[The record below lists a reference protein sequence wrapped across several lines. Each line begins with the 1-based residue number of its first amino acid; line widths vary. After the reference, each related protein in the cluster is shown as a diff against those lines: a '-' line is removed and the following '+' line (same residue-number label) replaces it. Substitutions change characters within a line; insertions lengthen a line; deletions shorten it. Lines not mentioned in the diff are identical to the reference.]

1 MSATPQSSASPN
13 ISTPEFVAMTACL
26 MALNALAIDVMLP
39 AMSEIGRALNV
50 SNPNDAQFI
59 VVVYMFG
66 FGFSQLVWG
75 PVTDRFG
82 RKRVLTGVLIAY
94 VLFSLGCTLAQD
106 FTSLLI
112 WRFCL
117 GIASGGTRVIATSVV
132 RDLYVGRGM
141 ARIMSLV
148 MTVFMVVPILAPMLG
163 QQILYV
169 FHVWQ
174 STFGLLAAGGFAM
187 LIWSFFRLPETR
199 PPEDCTPIDPASVLK
214 AYKTVFE
221 TREALGYVLGSG
233 IIFGALFAF
242 VSSSEQIF
250 NDVFKRPDIFVYC
263 FAIPAAALSIAN
275 FTNSR
280 IVEKLGQRRISHAA
294 VIGFSFF
301 SLVLLTVVHF
311 FGPNLVV
318 FMALF
323 ALIFMNFGFIGPNF
337 NSMAME
343 PLGRIAGVASGL
355 LGFATTTMAAAIGGF
370 IAHQFNGTLTP
381 VVTGYVG
388 LGLLTLIIVLFTEK
402 GKLFSAG
409 EDAPDKA

>member
-1 MSATPQSSASPN
+1 MSTASPPSLK

-39 AMSEIGRALNV
+39 AMSEIGTALRAP
-50 SNPNDAQFI
+50 SANDAQLI

-66 FGFSQLVWG
+66 FGLSQLVWG

-94 VLFSLGCTLAQD
+94 VLFSIGCTLAQD
-106 FTSLLI
+106 FTSFLI
-112 WRFCL
+112 WRFCH

-163 QQILYV
+163 QQILYI

-174 STFGLLAAGGFAM
+174 STFSVLAAGGFIM
-187 LIWSFFRLPETR
+187 LVWSFFRLPETR
-199 PPEDCTPIDPASVLK
+199 PPEKCTPIDPASVLN
-214 AYKTVFE
+214 AYKTVFQ
-221 TREALGYVLGSG
+221 TRIALGYVLASG

-250 NDVFKRPDIFVYC
+250 NDVFERPDIFVYC
-263 FAIPAAALSIAN
+263 FAIPAAALSLAN

-280 IVEKLGQRRISHAA
+280 MVERLGQRRISHAA
-294 VIGFSFF
+294 VFGFSFF
-301 SLVLLTVVHF
+301 SILLLGAVHF
-311 FGPNLVV
+311 FGPNLIV
-318 FMALF
+318 FMILF

-355 LGFATTTMAAAIGGF
+355 LGFATTTMAASIGGF
-370 IAHQFNGTLTP
+370 IAHQFDGTLTP
-381 VVTGYVG
+381 VITGYVG
-388 LGLLTLIIVLFTEK
+388 LGLLTLIIVLLTEK
-402 GKLFSAG
+402 GKLFSSG
-409 EDAPDKA
+409 EDETPDKA